1 MRFLLAFM
9 SLMMM
14 LAVVVA
20 AGGVVWGIKGYHAP
34 GPLTEAKLLV
44 IERGQGVTA
53 IARTL
58 EREGVINN
66 DLLFNVAV
74 RLTGNDKEL
83 KAGEYE
89 FAAGLPMAAVLEK
102 LARGDVFQR
111 KITVREGLT
120 SWQVVNLLNDVPDM
134 ADDPV
139 TEIPPEGV
147 LLPETYS
154 FVTGD
159 TRSDKI
165 AEMQAAMTKTLD
177 ELWAARD
184 ETIAVKTKEEALVL
198 ASIVEKETGVASERA
213 RIAGV
218 FENRLRQGI
227 ALQSDPTVIYA
238 LTNGKI
244 QEAGVGPLGRRL
256 LRGDLDVDSPYN
268 TYKYPGLPPGPIC
281 NPGRD
286 AIAAVLKPEKHDY
299 IYFVA
304 DGTGGHVFSATLAEH
319 NSNAAKWRKI
329 RKQQGN

>member
-1 MRFLLAFM
+1 M

-14 LAVVVA
+14 LALVVA
-20 AGGVVWGIKGYHAP
+20 VGGVAWGIKGYRDP
-34 GPLTEAKLLV
+34 GPLPATRLLV
-44 IERGQGVTA
+44 IARGQGVAA
-53 IARTL
+53 IGRTL
-58 EREGVINN
+58 EREGVISNA
-66 DLLFNVAV
+66 LLFDIAV

-89 FAAGLPMAAVLEK
+89 FAASMPMAAVLEK
-102 LARGDVFQR
+102 LASGDVLQR
-111 KITVREGLT
+111 KVTVREGLT
-120 SWQVVNLLNDVPDM
+120 SWQVVNLLNDTPDLAGDKITAVP
-134 ADDPV
+134 A
-139 TEIPPEGV
+139 EGS

-154 FVTGD
+154 FASSD
-159 TRSDKI
+159 TRADKL

-198 ASIVEKETGVASERA
+198 ASIVEKETGIASERA

-238 LTNGKI
+238 LTNGRI
-244 QEAGVGPLGRRL
+244 QEAGAGPLGRRL

-286 AIAAVLKPEKHDY
+286 AIAAVLKPERHNY
-299 IYFVA
+299 LYFVA
-304 DGTGGHVFSATLAEH
+304 DGTGGHVFAATLAEH
-319 NSNAAKWRKI
+319 NSNADKWRKI